1 MKVVTSFAF
10 AALLSLIL
18 VAGCNHGQ
26 NKASQA
32 AVTQPKTGA
41 PATTPPAAGIA
52 PAAPSAQKQ
61 GAPPAAASNEPA
73 GIIKF
78 ETTTHNFGDMD
89 PNSLN
94 STQFTFTN
102 VGKGRLKIG
111 TIGTSCGCTVAALDK
126 YDYAPG
132 ESGTIKVTYH
142 ATKMAGTIT
151 KQIFAPSNDPQNPRV
166 ELILKGT
173 IVIKVDCHPDTM
185 KLALDQP
192 NAGAPQITLTSKDG
206 KAFAITG
213 YESSSNAVI
222 PQIDPNVKE
231 THFVVPLKIDMDRLR
246 TALNGYLRLNITHPS
261 IDVIAISYSTPA
273 EFDTLPS
280 SIIVRDAI
288 PAKPVIRE
296 ISVMNNYNKP
306 FEITSISSKNGSVKV
321 LKQEKDKDTY
331 RLSVE
336 ITPPE
341 NNKMMFFSDT
351 LIIKLSTGNDLSVNC
366 RGFYNRNRHS

>member
-1 MKVVTSFAF
+1 MKVVASLSL
-10 AALLSLIL
+10 AALMSLVL

-26 NKASQA
+26 NKAPQA
-32 AVTQPKTGA
+32 AAQSKT
-41 PATTPPAAGIA
+41 TA
-52 PAAPSAQKQ
+52 PAATSPATNAQAAPAQKPVAQ
-61 GAPPAAASNEPA
+61 IPTTPA
-73 GIIKF
+73 GPAGVIKF
-78 ETTTHNFGDMD
+78 EATTNNFGDID

-94 STQFTFTN
+94 HTQFTFTN
-102 VGKGRLKIG
+102 VGKGHLKIG

-142 ATKMAGTIT
+142 ATKMAGPVT
-151 KQIFAPSNDPQNPRV
+151 KQIFVPSNDPQNPRV

-173 IVIKVDCHPDTM
+173 VVIKVDCHPDTM

-213 YESSSNAVI
+213 YESSSNAII

-231 THFVVPLKIDMDRLR
+231 THFVVPLKVDMDRLQN
-246 TALNGYLRLNITHPS
+246 ALNGYLRLNITHPS
-261 IDVIAISYSTPA
+261 IDMVSISYSTPA
-273 EFDTLPS
+273 EFDTMPNSL
-280 SIIVRDAI
+280 IVRDAI

-296 ISVMNNYNKP
+296 ITVMNNYNKP

-321 LKQEKDKDTY
+321 LKQEKDKGIY

-351 LIIKLSTGNDLSVNC
+351 LIIKLNTGNDLTVNC